1 MGGSTP
7 PTHPD
12 PHCPGFS
19 PSPKHPHLRGRCSRS
34 DAPSMPVPSCVE
46 AGTAGDGVQVFVVG
60 VSHDTD
66 ASVRDVQQVL
76 RKLRPAA
83 VCLEL
88 PSRSVEGDGMLAE
101 YRRFVAGEGGFSLRR
116 WAALYRHGF
125 RSAALDR
132 WLGARTDHFTEYR
145 DGCRARSGFAQHPGG
160 REMQAA
166 AQEAAELG
174 ATVEWIDA
182 PAEISS
188 ARAWNQKDIV
198 SNMWRTAVR
207 WHRTVP
213 KATCPDTWKDTP
225 PQGWDDFRASS
236 EALIA
241 SYDVRQAADR
251 QRLALDVG
259 GGSGGTAKGR
269 AAQVFEGADLRV
281 WLYERDLILADN
293 LHRVA
298 TQLAG
303 PGGRRQ
309 RRKGAVGAKHDR
321 AVVGVLGLARTQ
333 QRRCRCC
340 AAQQPHQ
347 SQ

>member
-1 MGGSTP
+1 
-7 PTHPD
+7 
-12 PHCPGFS
+12 
-19 PSPKHPHLRGRCSRS
+19 
-34 DAPSMPVPSCVE
+34 
-46 AGTAGDGVQVFVVG
+46 
-60 VSHDTD
+60 
-66 ASVRDVQQVL
+66 
-76 RKLRPAA
+76 
-83 VCLEL
+83 
-88 PSRSVEGDGMLAE
+88 MLAE

-225 PQGWDDFRASS
+225 PQGWDEFRVSS
-236 EALIA
+236 EALTA

-259 GGSGGTAKGR
+259 GGGGGGGTAKGG

-298 TQLAG
+298 AQLAG

-321 AVVGVLGLARTQ
+321 TVVGVLGLARKQ
-333 QRRCRCC
+333 QTMLPLRRSNPTSLSDFAARRRTRRGCQLGPPDRLPAPPRRAAASQVRVAVAEAGAACCRDGGCN
-340 AAQQPHQ
+340 
-347 SQ
+347 SDDSSRE